1 MKYKNSSS
9 SLKSIPSRLDSMNC
23 VELWSLIII
32 RKEKLRKSG
41 IEYNHSKT
49 HWAID
54 NVLNPGYLL
63 YDILTHKY
71 TLVQKCV
78 VTMRF
83 CYCDASFNLHLEIFV
98 LDALVWAKEKKMS
111 DGFLF
116 LTMITLS
123 W

>member
-1 MKYKNSSS
+1 MKYQNGSSS
-9 SLKSIPSRLDSMNC
+9 SKIIADRLVSMNC
-23 VELWSLIII
+23 VVWSLIII

-41 IEYNHSKT
+41 IEYNH
-49 HWAID
+49 WAID
-54 NVLNPGYLL
+54 NVLNPGNLL